1 MKHLLRAALGRL
13 APVLAALCLPAILSA
28 TTVVPPEFPTL
39 VNDSDYIIRAV
50 TRNVTTLKQPG
61 LHGGRIFTRVELD
74 IVEVIAGTPPAN
86 VVLEFLGGRLGDEQL
101 KIEGMPEFKVGD
113 EDILF
118 VSGNGHT
125 ICPLYAMMH
134 GRYPVQA
141 DAATGK
147 KFVARADHSPL
158 HSTAEIGTPIAENS
172 APGLARAAAVAP
184 LDPASFIQQI
194 RATVT
199 PDARLNRAK

>member
-1 MKHLLRAALGRL
+1 MTT
-13 APVLAALCLPAILSA
+13 LSTRA

-50 TRNVTTLKQPG
+50 TRNVTTLKQAG
-61 LHGGRIFTRVELD
+61 AHGGRIFTRVELD

-118 VSGNGHT
+118 VSGNGRT
-125 ICPLYAMMH
+125 FCPLYAMMH
-134 GRYPVQA
+134 GRYPVET
-141 DAATGK
+141 DAATGR
-147 KFVARADHSPL
+147 KFVARADHLPL
-158 HSTAEIGTPIAENS
+158 QSTAEISTPMAE
-172 APGLARAAAVAP
+172 GLPSVQSTTVRGLSP
-184 LDPASFIQQI
+184 SDFIQQI
-194 RATVT
+194 RAAVK
-199 PDARLNRAK
+199 PDARFNRAK